1 MDNNINDIEAH
12 PEKRGDEDL
21 PLIPMS
27 PALNRNQRA
36 KALSQLSLHSEGSLL
51 FDATFDGKDAEL
63 LVCLKNLN
71 ISMKVIAYYQSML
84 ETEFRAFE
92 VTGLHFKNAKF
103 SRSDLARAVSLLH
116 ELTHD

>member
-1 MDNNINDIEAH
+1 MDNKTNDIEAH

-21 PLIPMS
+21 PLIPIS

-36 KALSQLSLHSEGSLL
+36 RALSQLSLHSEGSLL
-51 FDATFDGKDAEL
+51 FDATFDGNDAEL

-84 ETEFRAFE
+84 ETELSAFE

-103 SRSDLARAVSLLH
+103 PRSDLACF
-116 ELTHD
+116 

>member
-1 MDNNINDIEAH
+1 MDNNMNEIEAH
-12 PEKRGDEDL
+12 PERRGDEDL
-21 PLIPMS
+21 PLIPIS

-51 FDATFDGKDAEL
+51 FDATFDGNDAEL

-84 ETEFRAFE
+84 EAKFRAFE
-92 VTGLHFKNAKF
+92 ETGLHFKNAQF
-103 SRSDLARAVSLLH
+103 SHSDLVCF
-116 ELTHD
+116 